1 MGYGT
6 TLITLKSHWKQG
18 RSAQTVRTVVGGG
31 SIAETFIDMAK
42 ESYMLAQIVYSQLAE
57 TKCALN
63 MAGYYLELSAE
74 QALKHLYDDTEIPRS
89 IQWLAIRIPADNSVA
104 KTGIL
109 EMQDMINTWRDCTT
123 SMRKE
128 DIERGLNVLGKLLKE
143 VEAYAGNSC

>member
-1 MGYGT
+1 
-6 TLITLKSHWKQG
+6 
-18 RSAQTVRTVVGGG
+18 
-31 SIAETFIDMAK
+31 MAK

-74 QALKHLYDDTEIPRS
+74 QALEHLYDDTEIPRS
-89 IQWLAIRIPADNSVA
+89 IQWLAIRIPDDSPIT

-109 EMQDMINTWRDCTT
+109 DMQDTINTWRDCTT

-128 DIERGLNVLGKLLKE
+128 DIERGLNVVGRLLKE

>member
-1 MGYGT
+1 
-6 TLITLKSHWKQG
+6 
-18 RSAQTVRTVVGGG
+18 
-31 SIAETFIDMAK
+31 MAK
-42 ESYMLAQIVYSQLAE
+42 ESYMLEQIVYSQLAE

-89 IQWLAIRIPADNSVA
+89 IQWLEIKIPADNPVA

-128 DIERGLNVLGKLLKE
+128 DIERGLNVVGKLLKE

>member
-1 MGYGT
+1 
-6 TLITLKSHWKQG
+6 
-18 RSAQTVRTVVGGG
+18 
-31 SIAETFIDMAK
+31 MAK

-89 IQWLAIRIPADNSVA
+89 IQWLVARIPADNPIA
-104 KTGIL
+104 ETGIL

-123 SMRKE
+123 SMHKE
-128 DIERGLNVLGKLLKE
+128 DIDRGFSVVEKLLKE
-143 VEAYAGNSC
+143 VEAYAGYSC